1 MRSSNGYLAAFSGMD
16 ELSVVEMTQFLGE
29 CGIEISEFTS
39 ILDFG
44 CGCGRVTRFFR
55 GLDRATIHGSD
66 YNPRLVSWCKENLT
80 FAEFDTNDLAPP
92 LRYKSDSFDF
102 IFMVSVFTHLD
113 EELQKAWMNELKRV
127 LAPGGYIYFTTHGE
141 KYLHLLDTEQRGL
154 FLDGALVVI
163 KEASAGQNICSAIE
177 SRRFVEDNLLSGFE
191 MVRHIPGCAEGF
203 GGQDIFI
210 ITKNRSS

>member
-66 YNPRLVSWCKENLT
+66 YNRHFVSRSP
-80 FAEFDTNDLAPP
+80 AHPDL
-92 LRYKSDSFDF
+92 R
-102 IFMVSVFTHLD
+102 
-113 EELQKAWMNELKRV
+113 
-127 LAPGGYIYFTTHGE
+127 
-141 KYLHLLDTEQRGL
+141 
-154 FLDGALVVI
+154 
-163 KEASAGQNICSAIE
+163 
-177 SRRFVEDNLLSGFE
+177 
-191 MVRHIPGCAEGF
+191 
-203 GGQDIFI
+203 
-210 ITKNRSS
+210 